1 MAKNYK
7 SITSRGRDIII
18 EKESHDLVVKSLS
31 QKQAQEYMEVLAST
45 HSTNYLNQ
53 NKKDDHDNVT
63 LNINAIPGFFL
74 EKLHELMGDTISA
87 GLSRKITFEVMG
99 RTGTDLWDAEI
110 TSLTR
115 LNEIMTAM
123 PDTYLLVKYHGR
135 VYRGKLDFNF
145 SKKDLYNPEE
155 SLGLWISGSVNTLS
169 ITMKYEGL
177 RKSSLLEGEFPKT
190 LREWVNNSPDLGFIN
205 DNEFDF
211 DLDSYDESIK
221 QSINDKLE
229 NQVII
234 YDGIAIKKR
243 KSHSYWGPQFDE
255 VFTDGRAVVEPRL
268 ELSDEDLKSRR
279 KQVDTDIDDVL
290 PFIRVFSLKLR
301 RYVLVDIRYI
311 SEVQW
316 DKDALGKL
324 VLPKDMKGMLHKVFQ
339 SKADERATDLVHG
352 KGGGMV
358 ILANGSPGVGKTM
371 TAEIFAEY
379 TKRPLYTME
388 VGDLGITPQ
397 EVESNLHL
405 IFDRVTKWNAVLL
418 FDECDIFMFKRG
430 NDLMR
435 AGIVGIFLRL
445 LDYYQGFLFLTS
457 NRSEVIDDAFKSR
470 ITLSLDYPK
479 LTPQSREEIWHLLL
493 NANGIELS
501 NGNSLQ
507 RVSERDLNGRQ
518 IRNAVLL
525 IKTVHGNKV
534 NADQVLELTK
544 YIGVDNES

>member
-1 MAKNYK
+1 MANNKK
-7 SITSRGRDIII
+7 AITSRGKDILI
-18 EKESHDLVVKSLS
+18 EKESHDMVVKSLS
-31 QKQAQEYMEVLAST
+31 QKQAREYMEHLASIPT
-45 HSTNYLNQ
+45 HYLFEN
-53 NKKDDHDNVT
+53 NKDDRQVMT
-63 LNINAIPGFFL
+63 LGIKDLPHYFL
-74 EKLHELMGDTISA
+74 EKLHELMGSQISV
-87 GLSRKITFEVMG
+87 GLSRKLTFEVLG

-123 PDTYLLVKYHGR
+123 PETHLLARYQGR
-135 VYRGKLDFNF
+135 VYRGQFKFKF
-145 SKKDLYNPEE
+145 QKKDYWNPEE
-155 SLGLWISGSVNTLS
+155 SLSLWIGGTTCNMDIILHHT
-169 ITMKYEGL
+169 GL
-177 RKSSLLEGEFPKT
+177 NKHVLKDGEFPNT
-190 LREWVNNSPDLGFIN
+190 LREWVDGNPDLGFI
-205 DNEFDF
+205 DDHQFDF
-211 DLDSYDESIK
+211 DMDEYDASIIK
-221 QSINDKLE
+221 STSRKLE
-229 NQVII
+229 NQVIE
-234 YDGIAIKKR
+234 YDGIAIKKNTGGF
-243 KSHSYWGPQFDE
+243 HWGPKYQDC
-255 VFTDGRAVVEPRL
+255 FTDGRAVVEPIL
-268 ELSDEDLKSRR
+268 ELDDDDYKHQRDRVEG
-279 KQVDTDIDDVL
+279 DIDDEL

-301 RYVLVDIRYI
+301 RYIFVDIRYI

-324 VLPKDMKGMLHKVFQ
+324 VLPNDMKGMLHKVFQ
-339 SKADERATDLVHG
+339 SKADQRATDLIQG

-379 TKRPLYTME
+379 TKKPLYTME
-388 VGDLGITPQ
+388 VGDLGINPQ
-397 EVESNLHL
+397 EVEASLHQ

-418 FDECDIFMFKRG
+418 FDECDIFMYKRG

-457 NRSEVIDDAFKSR
+457 NRSEVIDEAFKSR

-479 LTPQSREEIWHLLL
+479 LTPKSREEIWHLLL

>member
-31 QKQAQEYMEVLAST
+31 QEQAQEYMEVLAGIPT
-45 HSTNYLNQ
+45 HYLNQ

-63 LNINAIPGFFL
+63 LNINAMPGFFL

-135 VYRGKLDFNF
+135 VYRGILNYNFN
-145 SKKDLYNPEE
+145 KKDLYNPEE
-155 SLGLWISGSVNTLS
+155 SMGLWISGNVNTLS

-177 RKSSLLEGEFPKT
+177 RRSSLLEGDFPKT
-190 LREWVNNSPDLGFIN
+190 LREWVNNSPDLGFVN

-243 KSHSYWGPQFDE
+243 ESRSYWGPQFDE
-255 VFTDGRAVVEPRL
+255 VFTDGRAVVEPQL

-301 RYVLVDIRYI
+301 RYILVDIRYI